1 MKKLI
6 TLANFATGTV
16 KNIVTG
22 EVKTVDTN
30 LSEKERIKL
39 MAKTI
44 AELHNAGVK
53 KLLKKKKL
61 SRKEWDTEM
70 AKKYKSMRWHNH

>member
-6 TLANFATGTV
+6 TLSNFATGTI
-16 KNIVTG
+16 KNAVTG

-39 MAKTI
+39 MAKNI
-44 AELHNAGVK
+44 AEQHNAGME
-53 KLLKKKKL
+53 KLL
-61 SRKEWDTEM
+61 REEED
-70 AKKYKSMRWHNH
+70 

>member
-30 LSEKERIKL
+30 LSKKERIKL
-39 MAKTI
+39 MDKNI
-44 AELHNAGVK
+44 AEQHNAVME
-53 KLLKKKKL
+53 KLL
-61 SRKEWDTEM
+61 RGEED
-70 AKKYKSMRWHNH
+70 

>member
-16 KNIVTG
+16 KNTITG

-30 LSEKERIKL
+30 LSEKERIEL
-39 MAKTI
+39 MAKNI
-44 AELHNAGVK
+44 AEQHNAGVEN
-53 KLLKKKKL
+53 LLKKEGL
-61 SRKEWDTEM
+61 LTTDIE
-70 AKKYKSMRWHNH
+70 YI

>member
-22 EVKTVDTN
+22 EVKTVDTS

-44 AELHNAGVK
+44 AELHNTGVK
-53 KLLKKKKL
+53 NLLKK
-61 SRKEWDTEM
+61 EEEE
-70 AKKYKSMRWHNH
+70 